1 MGGLTVW
8 VNHCLFHH
16 FRGVC
21 SGYSGTP
28 CSLSNILLSISY
40 IAPKSMYALEK
51 IHTESNDIPYL
62 LLATCKYEKHCYQES
77 AFPDTKP
84 LL

>member
-1 MGGLTVW
+1 MGEP
-8 VNHCLFHH
+8 LFIPPFSWHM
-16 FRGVC
+16 FRLFGD
-21 SGYSGTP
+21 
-28 CSLSNILLSISY
+28 SLLPKQHPSFHLLY
-40 IAPKSMYALEK
+40 DTKNMCALQE
-51 IHTESNDIPYL
+51 IHTESNDIQFL